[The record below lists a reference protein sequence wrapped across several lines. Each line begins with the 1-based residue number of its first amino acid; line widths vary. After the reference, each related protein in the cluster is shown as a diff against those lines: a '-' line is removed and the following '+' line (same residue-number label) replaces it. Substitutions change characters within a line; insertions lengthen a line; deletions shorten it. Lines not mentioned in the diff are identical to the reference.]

1 MTIETVCNFK
11 PYIELDDENFGAVLN
26 CAIRYCLGRETYM
39 PGLVTDFIRP
49 LLPYLSKRTVKVMWD
64 DIRSAG
70 HYGDPKID
78 EPMWMVFLGDL
89 VAELDRRD
97 EE

>member
-1 MTIETVCNFK
+1 MIVETVCNFK
-11 PYIELDDENFGAVLN
+11 PYIDLEDDNFGAVLN

-70 HYGDPKID
+70 HYGDSKID
-78 EPMWMVFLGDL
+78 EPMWMNFLGDL